1 MTTNTIK
8 TQLVQ
13 LILKNA
19 KTPRGFLTEDAG
31 DRLKY
36 ARVLAG
42 QMVEDGV
49 LTKIRFK
56 GSHSVSYFTGPRAA
70 TDFEKWSPSK
80 PSAKYKKPL
89 VKAVQKL
96 APLAPGLKVEVIK
109 PSTAR
114 HTYHPFVDLRAVVVP
129 FVKIGTPGWAKGIGA
144 GS

>member
-56 GSHSVSYFTGPRAA
+56 GSHSVNYFTGPRAA
-70 TDFEKWSPSK
+70 ADFEKWSPSK
-80 PSAKYKKPL
+80 PAKHKKPL
-89 VKAVQKL
+89 VKATQKL
-96 APLAPGLKVEVIK
+96 APLALGLKAEIIK
-109 PSTAR
+109 PASVK

-129 FVKIGTPGWAKGIGA
+129 FVKIGTPGWSKSIGA
-144 GS
+144 GA